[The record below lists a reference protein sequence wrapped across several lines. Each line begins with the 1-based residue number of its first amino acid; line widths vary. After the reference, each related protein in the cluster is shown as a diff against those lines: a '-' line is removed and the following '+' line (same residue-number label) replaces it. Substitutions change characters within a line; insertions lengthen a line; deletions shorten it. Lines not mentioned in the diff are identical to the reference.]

1 MEQNNNMIVVVTG
14 LIGAGKTSVCES
26 LEKSLKCKVFY
37 EPLPETDNFMLEA
50 YYKNPEKYA
59 YSMQTLLLA
68 LRFQAQ
74 QEAQWRST
82 RGELCVMDSSIYAD
96 KAFLEVQKQC
106 GFIDEY
112 EYRAYNKLCEIHFPF
127 LQYPDLHLHLALP
140 IDEEINRI
148 KKRSRDCECNIER
161 DYLEKLNSAY
171 DDLIPHLS
179 KLYPVKIINADQ
191 NFDGVLQDCIQA
203 IKQRSMEMEEQ
214 SHYPVYKKNTAF
226 V

>member
-1 MEQNNNMIVVVTG
+1 MIVVITG
-14 LIGAGKTSVCES
+14 LIGAGKTSVCEA
-26 LEKSLKCKVFY
+26 LEKTLKCKVFF
-37 EPLPETDNFMLEA
+37 EPLPETDNFMLEE
-50 YYKNPEKYA
+50 YYKDPSKYA

-82 RGELCVMDSSIYAD
+82 RGELCIMDSSIYSD
-96 KAFLEVQKQC
+96 KAFLDVQAKC
-106 GFIDEY
+106 GYIDSY
-112 EYRAYNKLCEIHFPF
+112 EYKAYEKLCEIHFGF
-127 LQYPDLHLHLALP
+127 LQYPDLHLHLELS

-161 DYLEKLNSAY
+161 SYLEKLNNAY
-171 DDLIPHLS
+171 ADLIPHLS
-179 KLYPVKIINADQ
+179 KLYPVKIINANRQ
-191 NFDGVLQDCIQA
+191 FDDVLKDCFDA
-203 IKQRSMEMEEQ
+203 IKQRTKELEIQ

>member
-1 MEQNNNMIVVVTG
+1 MIVVITG
-14 LIGAGKTSVCES
+14 LIGAGKTSVCEA
-26 LEKSLKCKVFY
+26 LEKSLKCTVFY
-37 EPLPETDNFMLEA
+37 EPLPETDNFMLEK

-82 RGELCVMDSSIYAD
+82 RGELCIMDSSIYSD
-96 KAFLEVQKQC
+96 KAFLDVQKQC
-106 GFIDEY
+106 GYIDDN
-112 EYRAYNKLCEIHFPF
+112 EYRAYEKLCEIHFPF
-127 LQYPDLHLHLALP
+127 LQYPDLHLHLDLS

-161 DYLEKLNSAY
+161 SYLEKLNDAY
-171 DDLIPHLS
+171 NDLIPHLS
-179 KLYPVKIINADQ
+179 KLYPVKIINANQ
-191 NFDGVLQDCIQA
+191 NFDNVLEDCIHA
-203 IKQRSMEMEEQ
+203 ISDRRKELQKQ
-214 SHYPVYKKNTAF
+214 SHYPVYKKNTSF

>member
-1 MEQNNNMIVVVTG
+1 MIVVVTG
-14 LIGAGKTSVCES
+14 LIGAGKTSVCEA
-26 LEKSLKCKVFY
+26 LEKELKCKVFF
-37 EPLPETDNFMLEA
+37 EPLPETDNFMLEE
-50 YYKNPEKYA
+50 YYKNPQKYA

-82 RGELCVMDSSIYAD
+82 RGELCIMDSSICSD

-106 GFIDEY
+106 GYIDES
-112 EYRAYNKLCEIHFPF
+112 EYKAYNKLCEIHFPF

-161 DYLEKLNSAY
+161 SYLEKLNSAY
-171 DDLIPHLS
+171 NDLIPYLS
-179 KLYPVKIINADQ
+179 KLYPVKIINANQD
-191 NFDGVLQDCIQA
+191 FDSVLEDCLHA
-203 IKQRSMEMEEQ
+203 LRDRRKELNEQ
-214 SHYPVYKKNTAF
+214 SHYPVYKKNTSYT
-226 V
+226 

>member
-1 MEQNNNMIVVVTG
+1 MIIVVTG
-14 LIGAGKTSVCES
+14 LIGAGKTSVCEA
-26 LEKSLKCKVFY
+26 LESSLKAKVFY

-50 YYKNPEKYA
+50 YYKNPSKYA

-96 KAFLEVQKQC
+96 KAFLEVQKRC
-106 GFIDEY
+106 GYIGEY
-112 EYRAYNKLCEIHFPF
+112 EYKAYNKLCEIHFPF
-127 LQYPDLHLHLALP
+127 LQYPDLHLHLQLP

-148 KKRSRDCECNIER
+148 KKRSRNCECNIER
-161 DYLEKLNSAY
+161 SYLEKLNAAY

-179 KLYPVKIINADQ
+179 KLYPVKIIDANK
-191 NFDGVLQDCIQA
+191 NFIDVVLDCVKE
-203 IKQRSMEMEEQ
+203 IKNRQKELEIQ

>member
-1 MEQNNNMIVVVTG
+1 MIVVITG
-14 LIGAGKTSVCES
+14 LIGAGKTSVCEA

-37 EPLPETDNFMLEA
+37 EPLPETDNFMLEE
-50 YYKNPEKYA
+50 YYKNPKKYA

-82 RGELCVMDSSIYAD
+82 RGELCIMDSSIYSD
-96 KAFLEVQKQC
+96 KAFLEVQREC
-106 GFIDEY
+106 GFIDQY
-112 EYRAYNKLCEIHFPF
+112 EYKAYEKLCEIHFPF

-161 DYLEKLNSAY
+161 SYLEKLNDAY
-171 DDLIPHLS
+171 NDLIPYLS
-179 KLYPVKIINADQ
+179 KLYPVKIINAQ
-191 NFDGVLQDCIQA
+191 NPFDTVLNDCLDVIMDRRKELE
-203 IKQRSMEMEEQ
+203 IQ
-214 SHYPVYKKNTAF
+214 SHYPVYKKNTSYI
-226 V
+226 

>member
-1 MEQNNNMIVVVTG
+1 MIVVITG
-14 LIGAGKTSVCES
+14 LIGAGKTSVCEA

-37 EPLPETDNFMLEA
+37 EPLPETDNFILEE

-59 YSMQTLLLA
+59 YSMQTLLLS

-82 RGELCVMDSSIYAD
+82 RGELCIMDSSIYAD
-96 KAFLEVQKQC
+96 KAFLDVQRSC

-112 EYRAYNKLCEIHFPF
+112 EYKAYEEICKIHFPF
-127 LQYPDLHLHLALP
+127 LQYPDLHVHLNLS

-148 KKRSRDCECNIER
+148 KKRSRTCECNIER
-161 DYLEKLNSAY
+161 SYLEKLNDAY
-171 DDLIPHLS
+171 NDLIPYLS
-179 KLYPVKIINADQ
+179 KLYPVKIIDAQ
-191 NFDGVLQDCIQA
+191 NPFDNVLNDCIQA
-203 IKQRSMEMEEQ
+203 IRDRRKELEIQ
-214 SHYPVYKKNTAF
+214 SHYPVYKKNTSF

>member
-1 MEQNNNMIVVVTG
+1 MIVVITG
-14 LIGAGKTSVCES
+14 LIGAGKTSICKE
-26 LEKSLKCKVFY
+26 LEKYLTCKVFY
-37 EPLPETDNFMLEA
+37 EPLPETDNFMLES
-50 YYKNPEKYA
+50 YYKNPSKYA

-82 RGELCVMDSSIYAD
+82 RGELCIMDSSIYAD

-106 GFIDEY
+106 GFIDEN
-112 EYRAYNKLCEIHFPF
+112 EYKAYNKLCEIHFPF
-127 LQYPDLHLHLALP
+127 LQYPDLHLHLDLP
-140 IDEEINRI
+140 INEEINRI
-148 KKRSRDCECNIER
+148 KKRSRNCECNIEM
-161 DYLEKLNSAY
+161 DYLEKLNNAY
-171 DDLIPHLS
+171 NDLIPYLS

-191 NFDGVLQDCIQA
+191 EFKNVLVDCIDE
-203 IKQRSMEMEEQ
+203 IKQRSKELEIQ